1 MTDSNFTKTLTTD
14 NFTQFIN
21 NTNTIGKEV
30 GGLARLTTTVDSD
43 LVGAINELDSDIGAR
58 PHTNL
63 NTNTKNLTAAINEIH
78 TAGNASLVGLTPD
91 SANKLGGFNDS
102 AERNT
107 VGGALNSLSADV
119 RTLDS
124 DIGSSRAKTT
134 LTTTSKNIVG
144 SINELDAEIGDSA
157 LDSGF
162 TGMTIRRAINALD
175 SNHDSATTQLRTD
188 IANSFRYTTI
198 TGDTG
203 SDTVDSANG
212 SLAIVGDGII
222 QTTMSGNRL
231 LVDHTVVGATDVNN
245 SGKTYVQDI
254 TMDSAGHVTAIGST
268 AISGLDNNDIAAG
281 AAINAEKIHDGTVSN
296 TEFGYLN
303 GVTSGIQSQIDTK
316 QATIDTSNRLDASLI
331 HDGSISNTEFAG
343 LDGLDSNIQG
353 QLDSINNVSL
363 NQLTTPLLPIKEG
376 SSGGGVRAFEDNDNY
391 LMGHFCTSGIR
402 RFRFIENSGV
412 SAGKTFIYGQDNGYG
427 AISLTPNDTSG
438 NVNNT
443 GPPLTIFDNGN
454 ISGSFGASSSFG
466 YFAYVARAFCNYQ
479 GVTNSIQS
487 SRQCTSVTDY
497 GTGNF
502 RFNWDTE
509 ARAAH
514 SNHGS
519 HNYSWA
525 GSARNNSTV
534 HPGVSVAGH
543 PSYALS
549 GYYTHVATGTGGGAN
564 SAGFFFDMD
573 DTCVIT
579 FA

>member
-1 MTDSNFTKTLTTD
+1 MTDSNFTKTFTTD

-107 VGGALNSLSADV
+107 VGGALNSLSADI

-124 DIGSSRAKTT
+124 DVGSSRAKTT

-157 LDSGF
+157 LDSGL

-203 SDTVDSANG
+203 SDTVDSASG
-212 SLAIVGDGII
+212 SLAIVGD
-222 QTTMSGNRL
+222 TSLSTSVSGNR
-231 LVDHTVVGATDVNN
+231 VVIDHSVTGATDVNN

-268 AISGLDNNDIAAG
+268 AISGLVNDDVAAG
-281 AAINAEKIHDGTVSN
+281 AGINAEKIADGSVSN
-296 TEFGYLN
+296 TEFQALN
-303 GVTSGIQSQIDTK
+303 GITGNIQTQLDSANSTQFFVKAGSGSTEQINNNETLTFTGSGGTSVARSGNEFTVSSTAPSNSSITINTSTTPSSTGNVTGLTGSGSFTLNGGGTTISLTGPPGTFTSILNQGNKYIYAYDGISGGWTGSSAMGVTDFPFSDPTRTFYPIRASMKWQGGTFYGQNGFSSLTYHGTGDQTLNFAYQQSTDNYAVTVG
-316 QATIDTSNRLDASLI
+316 SNGLVSRYHVSTFVASPSVRSTQTRTAI
-331 HDGSISNTEFAG
+331 SISNY
-343 LDGLDSNIQG
+343 NI
-353 QLDSINNVSL
+353 
-363 NQLTTPLLPIKEG
+363 
-376 SSGGGVRAFEDNDNY
+376 
-391 LMGHFCTSGIR
+391 
-402 RFRFIENSGV
+402 
-412 SAGKTFIYGQDNGYG
+412 
-427 AISLTPNDTSG
+427 
-438 NVNNT
+438 
-443 GPPLTIFDNGN
+443 
-454 ISGSFGASSSFG
+454 
-466 YFAYVARAFCNYQ
+466 
-479 GVTNSIQS
+479 TNSTQRANSMTHVIVAGNQEGMS
-487 SRQCTSVTDY
+487 NYPY
-497 GTGNF
+497 GTG
-502 RFNWDTE
+502 
-509 ARAAH
+509 
-514 SNHGS
+514 
-519 HNYSWA
+519 
-525 GSARNNSTV
+525 
-534 HPGVSVAGH
+534 
-543 PSYALS
+543 
-549 GYYTHVATGTGGGAN
+549 
-564 SAGFFFDMD
+564 
-573 DTCVIT
+573 
-579 FA
+579 